1 MQSMY
6 NSADCEAQLYVG
18 LNLIQVQLEF
28 RIVKTKFI
36 LKHYQLSCWIDMIP
50 DKKRKCSVKNL
61 FIISMLW
68 VCF

>member
-6 NSADCEAQLYVG
+6 NSADCEAQFYVG

-28 RIVKTKFI
+28 RIGRNKVYSKT
-36 LKHYQLSCWIDMIP
+36 LSIIKLNKDMIP

-61 FIISMLW
+61 CIISML
-68 VCF
+68 